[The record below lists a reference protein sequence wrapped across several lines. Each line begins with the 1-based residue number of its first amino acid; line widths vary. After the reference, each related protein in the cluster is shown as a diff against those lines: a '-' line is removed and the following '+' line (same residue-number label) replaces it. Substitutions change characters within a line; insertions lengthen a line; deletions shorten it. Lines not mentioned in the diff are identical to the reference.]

1 MYAIIENGKH
11 FNFIN
16 SNVAFIL
23 DIKKIVAR
31 NIGDNTIRSRKSTQ
45 RSRKSTQYFNGEL
58 NTSGDEFIA
67 SIKS

>member
-1 MYAIIENGKH
+1 MYAIIKNGKY

-45 RSRKSTQYFNGEL
+45 YFKGEL
-58 NTSGDEFIA
+58 NSSGDEFIT